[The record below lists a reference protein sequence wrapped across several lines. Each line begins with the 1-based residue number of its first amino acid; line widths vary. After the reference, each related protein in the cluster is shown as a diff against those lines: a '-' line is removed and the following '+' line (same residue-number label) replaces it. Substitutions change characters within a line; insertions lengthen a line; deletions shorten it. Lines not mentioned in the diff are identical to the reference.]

1 MSANFQ
7 KLMTPVIHAALVSLM
22 FPGSAAIA
30 ANRIPVPE
38 GVFYHRFV
46 ARANTA
52 SAVWSNP
59 AALRSGQ
66 TSNLQVIYDYRDGDY
81 KRDWGFSL
89 SGNRMG
95 YAYRKIDQSSFG
107 LSDSVDYTEHIFA
120 LGTAKGANLSLGVSY
135 RYVKNG
141 PQLFRKRHSW
151 NLSALYK
158 QSQKVTVGAVISNLN
173 RSKLNGEKS
182 DFEQTYSM
190 SVKPIKKRFFYINA
204 EMSLSH
210 RQNLRQ
216 AVYRLGFDY
225 SPEPSWSI
233 YGMWSDSRE
242 IQIGLRWNSERTYV
256 GAQGRY
262 GDYSNLTSVGS
273 YIGMEGVR

>member
-1 MSANFQ
+1 MSVNFP
-7 KLMTPVIHAALVSLM
+7 KLIIPVIQAALVSVL
-22 FPGSAAIA
+22 FFGSVAIA
-30 ANRIPVPE
+30 ENRIPVPS
-38 GVFYHRFV
+38 GVFYHRFAARVNV
-46 ARANTA
+46 AT
-52 SAVWSNP
+52 SVWINP
-59 AALRSGQ
+59 AALGNGQ
-66 TSNLQVIYDYRDGDY
+66 TSNLQLIYDYRDGEF

-107 LSDSVDYTEHIFA
+107 LSDSVDYTEHTFA
-120 LGTAKGANLSLGVSY
+120 LGIARDAKLSFGASY

-141 PQLFRKRHSW
+141 PELFNKRHSW
-151 NLSALYK
+151 NLSALYS
-158 QSQKVTVGAVISNLN
+158 QSRKVTIGAVISNLN

-182 DFEQTYSM
+182 DFEQTYSV
-190 SVKPIKKRFFYINA
+190 SVKPILRKILYINA
-204 EMSLSH
+204 EMSLSNL
-210 RQNLRQ
+210 QNLSQ

-242 IQIGLRWNSERTYV
+242 IQIGLRWNSERSYV

-273 YIGMEGVR
+273 YVGMEGVR